1 MGEESH
7 GGPEQEKD
15 VHTED
20 NLVLMSKPKQ
30 GEEASAEEGCRGD
43 GLKAQ
48 PLEEGILAG
57 GQPA

>member
-1 MGEESH
+1 M
-7 GGPEQEKD
+7 
-15 VHTED
+15 ED
-20 NLVLMSKPKQ
+20 NLVLVSKPKK
-30 GEEASAEEGCRGD
+30 GKEASAEEGCRSD

>member
-1 MGEESH
+1 M
-7 GGPEQEKD
+7 
-15 VHTED
+15 ED
-20 NLVLMSKPKQ
+20 NLVLVSKPKQ
-30 GEEASAEEGCRGD
+30 GKEASAEEGCRSD